1 VIIRGLSIRS
11 GRVDE
16 RHALEELQRRAS
28 LEYSEYRQ
36 KLLDNPD
43 IIELPRA
50 HLADGQVRVAEAD
63 GRVLGFSVVLPRGAG
78 MFQLDGLFVEPGQ
91 WGRGIGKALV
101 GAECKRLAAQGG
113 GRLEVVANPRAEGF
127 YEKLGFAV
135 AGGVITM
142 FGPSR
147 RMVLETKDFSPLPR

>member
-1 VIIRGLSIRS
+1 MIAGISVTWDSRATPPSSAVSPVS
-11 GRVDE
+11 GQPSGQLRVLDGDE
-16 RHALEELQRRAS
+16 FEDLDGPSRH
-28 LEYSEYRQ
+28 
-36 KLLDNPD
+36 
-43 IIELPRA
+43 
-50 HLADGQVRVAEAD
+50 GQVRVAEAD

-147 RMVLETKDFSPLPR
+147 RMVLEIKDFSPLPG